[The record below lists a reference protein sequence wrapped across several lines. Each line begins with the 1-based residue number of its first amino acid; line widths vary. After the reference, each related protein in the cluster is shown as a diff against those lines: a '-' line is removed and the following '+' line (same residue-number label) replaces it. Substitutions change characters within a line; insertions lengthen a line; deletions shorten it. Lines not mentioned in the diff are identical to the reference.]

1 MKQLLILLLL
11 LPMSE
16 KTVIDFNSSKPND
29 WMIINDTVMGGR
41 SDASIEITGDS
52 VVFTGTVSLQNNG
65 GFVSYRSP
73 FQKFDFS
80 DYNGIEIKYKST
92 GRRFSLQLDT
102 NRRWWLPNYKHHFEN
117 NSNEWVVARLPF
129 EDFQK
134 YQIGKDT
141 GKKMTSSKL
150 DEVIRVGI
158 ILLDKKEGPFE
169 LEVDYISLY

>member
-1 MKQLLILLLL
+1 MKQLLFFLLL
-11 LPMSE
+11 LPMSQ
-16 KTVIDFNSSKPND
+16 KSIIDFNDSKPID
-29 WMIINDTVMGGR
+29 WIIINDTVMGGR
-41 SDASIEITGDS
+41 SDASIEITDDS

-102 NRRWWLPNYKHHFEN
+102 NRSWWLPNYKHHFEN
-117 NSNEWVVARLPF
+117 DSSEWVVEKLAF
-129 EDFQK
+129 EDFEK
-134 YQIGKDT
+134 YQIGKTT

-150 DEVIRVGI
+150 DEVIRIGI
-158 ILLDKKEGPFE
+158 ILLDKKEGSFQ
-169 LEVDYISLY
+169 LEVDYINLY